1 MPEGLE
7 QIMALSSQELIKW
20 CRERKKTLGLS
31 NHKLAERS
39 NVPIGTIDRIMSGNY
54 SEYKYSSIQPILS
67 VLIEFNKDTPEPEP
81 ESESQPQYYYETIE
95 GYKLIVENKN
105 QIIKQAK
112 TELQQKNLEIAY
124 LKEENKHK
132 QEALD
137 RLQEHLCW
145 MEKLIDR
152 QK

>member
-1 MPEGLE
+1 MPERLE
-7 QIMALSSQELIKW
+7 KIMALNSGELIKW

-31 NHKLAERS
+31 NQKISELS

-67 VLIEFNKDTPEPEP
+67 VLIEFNKDIPEPEP
-81 ESESQPQYYYETIE
+81 DNAEQPEYYYETIE

-105 QIIKQAK
+105 QIIQQAK
-112 TELQQKNLEIAY
+112 SELELKNKEIAF
-124 LKEENKHK
+124 LKEENKNK
-132 QEALD
+132 KEALD
-137 RLQEHLCW
+137 RLQEHLHW
-145 MEKLIDR
+145 MENLIDK